1 MTCLSLMLRTY
12 LLISLSQSLPVLY
25 SPINWAT
32 TGILKCILVFRNSH
46 FEIRNVVHG
55 LLLSFAPFLLVSASP
70 HLFVCLSQSP
80 PVSASPM
87 NVRAVDKPNDA
98 GSAIQVFWELSS
110 DDSILEGY
118 VILRKKETDTLYQR
132 IGSTTRG
139 ISFFEDDETEDGKT
153 YTYIVASAINGR
165 LIQSLASNKA
175 SSYPQIFHAGRTN
188 VLIALII
195 FAALLAYFVYKA
207 RAGKSLYIRQIAG
220 LAAVEEAV
228 GRATEMGRPILY
240 IPGLGDIDWTAT
252 IASMNILGEVAK
264 KIAMY
269 DTELIVPNTWSV
281 VYTVSKEVVKES
293 FVSEGRPEKFKEDYV
308 RYITEAQFG
317 FAAAVNGI
325 MIREKPATNF
335 FIGKFWAES
344 LIMAETGAQTGA
356 FQIAGTDSVLQLPFF
371 VTACDYTLMGEEL
384 YAASAYLSREPVL
397 LGSLK
402 AQDYGK
408 LIALFVLVGFTI
420 FSFFGLNLLS
430 LLTVQ

>member
-1 MTCLSLMLRTY
+1 M
-12 LLISLSQSLPVLY
+12 
-25 SPINWAT
+25 
-32 TGILKCILVFRNSH
+32 
-46 FEIRNVVHG
+46 
-55 LLLSFAPFLLVSASP
+55 
-70 HLFVCLSQSP
+70 
-80 PVSASPM
+80 
-87 NVRAVDKPNDA
+87 DKPNDA
-98 GSAIQVFWELSS
+98 GSAIQIFWTLASN
-110 DDSILEGY
+110 DSLVENY
-118 VILRKKETDTLYQR
+118 VVMRKAATDTSYQR
-132 IGSTTRG
+132 IGSTARG
-139 ISFFEDDETEDGKT
+139 VSTFEDDGVTDGTT
-153 YTYIVASAINGR
+153 YTYLVVSLIKGIQYPSTQSNDVASKPQLFHTGR
-165 LIQSLASNKA
+165 M
-175 SSYPQIFHAGRTN
+175 N
-188 VLIALII
+188 VLAALIT
-195 FAALLAYFVYKA
+195 FTLLLAYFVYKA
-207 RAGKSLYIRQIAG
+207 RSGKNLYIRQIAG

-240 IPGLGDIDWTAT
+240 VPGLGDIDWTAT

-264 KIAMY
+264 KIALY

-293 FVSEGRPEKFKEDYV
+293 FMSEGRPEKFKEDYV
-308 RYITEAQFG
+308 RYVTEAQFG

-335 FIGKFWAES
+335 FVGKFWAES

-408 LIALFVLVGFTI
+408 LMSLIILGGFSI
-420 FSFFGLNLLS
+420 LAFLGIDLLY
-430 LLTVQ
+430 LLMVQ

>member
-1 MTCLSLMLRTY
+1 MIFILTIALSAY
-12 LLISLSQSLPVLY
+12 LPISLSHCLPL
-25 SPINWAT
+25 ST
-32 TGILKCILVFRNSH
+32 
-46 FEIRNVVHG
+46 
-55 LLLSFAPFLLVSASP
+55 SFAPP
-70 HLFVCLSQSP
+70 TQIT
-80 PVSASPM
+80 
-87 NVRAVDKPNDA
+87 AVDNPNDA
-98 GSAIQVFWELSS
+98 GSTIQVSWTISP
-110 DDSILEGY
+110 DDSLLEGY
-118 VILRKKETDTLYQR
+118 VILRKEESDTAFQR
-132 IGSTTRG
+132 IGSTTQG
-139 ISFFEDDETEDGKT
+139 VSFFEDDETVDGNI
-153 YTYIVASAINGR
+153 YTYVIAAMRNNELYNSMP
-165 LIQSLASNKA
+165 SNAA
-175 SSYPQIFHAGRTN
+175 SSRPQIFHTGRLN
-188 VLIALII
+188 VLVALLI
-195 FAALLAYFVYKA
+195 FTLLLAYFVYQA
-207 RAGKSLYIRQIAG
+207 RTGKNLFIRQIAG

-240 IPGLGDIDWTAT
+240 VPGLGDIDWTAT

-264 KIAMY
+264 KIATY

-308 RYITEAQFG
+308 RYVTEAQFG

-384 YAASAYLSREPVL
+384 YAASAYLSREPIL

-408 LIALFVLVGFTI
+408 LIALLILAGFTI
-420 FSFFGLNLLS
+420 LAFAGIDLLS
-430 LLTVQ
+430 LLSVK

>member
-1 MTCLSLMLRTY
+1 M
-12 LLISLSQSLPVLY
+12 I
-25 SPINWAT
+25 
-32 TGILKCILVFRNSH
+32 
-46 FEIRNVVHG
+46 
-55 LLLSFAPFLLVSASP
+55 FLLV
-70 HLFVCLSQSP
+70 LLSISP
-80 PVSASPM
+80 PSEIIAS
-87 NVRAVDKPNDA
+87 DKPNDA
-98 GSAIQVFWELSS
+98 GSAIIIAWTLSL
-110 DDSILEGY
+110 DDPSLDGY
-118 VILRKKETDTLYQR
+118 VVLRKEEDDTLFQR
-132 IGSTTRG
+132 IGSTARG
-139 ISFFEDDETEDGKT
+139 VTSFEDDETTDGNI
-153 YTYIVASAINGR
+153 YTYIIAAARKNELYNSMP
-165 LIQSLASNKA
+165 SNA
-175 SSYPQIFHAGRTN
+175 AGSYPQIFHTGRLN
-188 VLIALII
+188 VLVALMI
-195 FAALLAYFVYKA
+195 FTMLLAYFVYQA
-207 RAGKSLYIRQIAG
+207 RTGKHLFIRQIAG

-240 IPGLGDIDWTAT
+240 VPGLGDIDWTAT

-264 KIAMY
+264 KIATY

-308 RYITEAQFG
+308 RYVTEAQFG

-384 YAASAYLSREPVL
+384 YAASAYLSREPIL

-408 LIALFVLVGFTI
+408 LIALLILAGFTI
-420 FSFFGLNLLS
+420 LAFAGLNLLS
-430 LLTVQ
+430 LLSVQ